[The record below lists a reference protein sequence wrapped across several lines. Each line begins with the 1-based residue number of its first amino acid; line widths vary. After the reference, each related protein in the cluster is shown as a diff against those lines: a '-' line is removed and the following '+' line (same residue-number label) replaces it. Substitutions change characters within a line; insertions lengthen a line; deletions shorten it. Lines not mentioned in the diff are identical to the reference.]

1 MITAGKKKNQ
11 KNKEKIKEKKK
22 IYANLAL
29 VTVKGYNSIE
39 ST

>member
-1 MITAGKKKNQ
+1 MITAGKKKSKKQRKNQ
-11 KNKEKIKEKKK
+11 RKKK